1 MYVSNNHSVGGSFSP
16 FLLLLLAYYLLM
28 IPEVGSGRGEWFKFS
43 GWLGGVLK
51 NEPDNEAARNKQ
63 TNSQAFRIES
73 RIPVWP
79 AAAAV

>member
-1 MYVSNNHSVGGSFSP
+1 
-16 FLLLLLAYYLLM
+16 M
-28 IPEVGSGRGEWFKFS
+28 IPEVGSGREWFKFS
-43 GWLGGVLK
+43 DWLACRLARWLGGVLK